1 MRLAYEKEAY
11 RGDPVPDGLD
21 VLDTYG
27 FISLRSIYAQLRKG
41 EITRSQAERDKGKLC
56 YVLDREKRGAASDRR
71 LVEQSARMFK
81 DIEGAANAY
90 GRERTVENADR
101 LYEAI
106 YRVTPGIREENNNG
120 KL

>member
-21 VLDTYG
+21 VLDM
-27 FISLRSIYAQLRKG
+27 FAFLSLRSIYAQLRKG

-71 LVEQSARMFK
+71 LVEQSAKMFK

-90 GRERTVENADR
+90 GRERTVENANR

-106 YRVTPGIREENNNG
+106 CRI
-120 KL
+120 KLSV

>member
-1 MRLAYEKEAY
+1 MRLAYEKEAD

-21 VLDTYG
+21 VLDTFG

-41 EITRSQAERDKGKLC
+41 EITRSQAEQDKGRLC

-71 LVEQSARMFK
+71 LAEQSVKMFK
-81 DIEGAANAY
+81 NIEGAANAY
-90 GRERTVENADR
+90 GRERTLEHADR

-106 YRVTPGIREENNNG
+106 YRVAPSVKEETNNAQ
-120 KL
+120 L

>member
-21 VLDTYG
+21 VLDT
-27 FISLRSIYAQLRKG
+27 FAFLSLRHIYAQLRRG
-41 EITRSQAERDKGKLC
+41 DITRSQAERDKGRLC
-56 YVLDREKRGAASDRR
+56 YVLDREKRSAASNRR
-71 LVEQSARMFK
+71 LAEQSVKMFK
-81 DIEGAANAY
+81 NIEGAANAY

-106 YRVTPGIREENNNG
+106 YRVAPS
-120 KL
+120 L